1 MQQNRSI
8 PAYDLR
14 RIVARG
20 ILLGSLVAWAASLHV
35 VARAVAQTTPA
46 AQPEPLSLEP
56 GKAIEREISGKNA
69 DLYEIALDAGQY
81 AGINVEQR
89 GIDVVVDVTDA
100 GGKLLSEYDFES
112 RIPGQEHVVLT
123 AESAV
128 RYQLS
133 VKPKYSRATAGNYQI
148 QIAEVRPSTEK
159 DRLLFEM
166 FKLNTESQ
174 ALNRASKFDDA
185 RSLAVRALESGEKAL
200 GPNGGYL
207 GEMLIN
213 LAELERTKD
222 NMARAEELFQ
232 RAILVDL
239 AAYGRES
246 PQTAWAVQRLG
257 VFYTSTGEYAKAEP
271 LLQEALATTE
281 NTLGVD
287 SPKLVLCLM
296 NISHLHENREAYDQ
310 ALPELQRARVIA
322 EKQMEPEEFAR
333 IGVLNNLADLYVF
346 THRYDEAEP
355 LTEIVIEMV
364 EKTRGPEYP
373 RLAEPLA
380 NLAVIAREKGQYQRA
395 LDLLQRAEA
404 IREKAYG
411 PRNSQTAATF
421 ISIGNVYR
429 AEGDF
434 ARAIDNY
441 QRARDVLET
450 AAGPYHSLTL
460 LTYVNAAIAYAA
472 VGDIG
477 HAVEYQ
483 TLSESILEKSIDLN
497 VAIGSEHEK
506 SQFLGSA
513 SERTDRTISMNAL
526 LAPDNPGATDLA
538 ALVLLQRKGR
548 VLDAMSGSLAALRQR
563 MSTDD
568 QKLLD
573 ELNVTTA
580 KLAKL
585 ALHGAG
591 KTPTEEY
598 QAQLASLGKQR
609 ETLEAEISRRSAEFR
624 TQSQSVTLA
633 AVQEAIPAQ
642 AALVEFASYRPF
654 DPKADSNSHAYGEPH
669 YIAYV
674 FRRQGE
680 VRWKEL
686 GSAKAI
692 DDTVAALRAAL
703 RDPTRSD
710 VQQLAR
716 GLDEK
721 IMQPVRA
728 LSGNATQLLISP
740 DGELNLIPFE
750 ALVDEDQRY
759 LVERYSISY
768 LTTGRDLLRLQVAR
782 ENRSGPMIIADPTF
796 GEPASGASGSDKSA
810 AHKSGSGRL
819 APVEL
824 ASTKAALPRASSHT
838 SSLGQVGARRSVTTA
853 TDLSNVYFAPLAGTA
868 LEARAIK
875 LQFPDA
881 QLLTGRGATESA
893 VKQVNAP
900 SILHIATH
908 GFFLAD
914 PNPRAS
920 VNSANDLRGVQAN
933 ANVEN
938 PLLRSGLAL
947 AGANLSH
954 TGSEKGI
961 LTALEA
967 SNLNLWGTK
976 LVTLSACDTGVG
988 EIRNGEGVYG
998 LRRAFV
1004 LAGAESEVMSLWPV
1018 SDYATREVMTS
1029 YYKGLKRG
1037 LGRGEALR
1045 QTKLA
1050 MLKRKD
1056 RQHPFYW
1063 ASFIQSGEWASLD
1076 GQRE

>member
-1 MQQNRSI
+1 MQQRSL
-8 PAYDLR
+8 PTFDLR
-14 RIVARG
+14 RTLARS
-20 ILLGSLVAWAASLHV
+20 ILLGGV
-35 VARAVAQTTPA
+35 VASAVSLAATQTVAQTAPA
-46 AQPEPLSLEP
+46 AQPETTRLES

-81 AGINVEQR
+81 AGITLEQR
-89 GIDVVVDVTDA
+89 GIDVVVDISDA

-112 RIPGQEHVVLT
+112 RIPGQEQVVLT
-123 AESAV
+123 ADSAV
-128 RYQLS
+128 GYQLS
-133 VKPKYSRATAGNYQI
+133 VKPKYSRATAGSYQI
-148 QIAEVRPSTEK
+148 QIGEVRPATEK

-166 FKLNTESQ
+166 FRLNTESQ

-232 RAILVDL
+232 RAIAVDL

-257 VFYTSTGEYAKAEP
+257 VFYTSTGDYAKAEP
-271 LLQEALATTE
+271 LLEEALATTE
-281 NTLGVD
+281 KTLGAD
-287 SPKLVLCLM
+287 NPRLVLCLM

-322 EKQMEPEEFAR
+322 EKEMEPEEFAR

-355 LTEIVIEMV
+355 LTESVIEMV

-373 RLAEPLA
+373 RLAEPLS
-380 NLAVIAREKGQYQRA
+380 NLAIIAREKGQYQRA

-411 PRNSQTAATF
+411 LRNSQTATTF

-434 ARAIDNY
+434 AKAIDNY
-441 QRARDVLET
+441 QRAREVLET

-472 VGDIG
+472 LGDIA

-497 VAIGSEHEK
+497 LAIGSEHEK
-506 SQFLGSA
+506 TQFLNGA
-513 SERTDRTISMNAL
+513 SERTDRTISMNAS
-526 LAPDNPGATDLA
+526 LAPDNPGAIDLA
-538 ALVLLQRKGR
+538 AIVLLQRKGR
-548 VLDAMSGSLAALRQR
+548 VLDAVSGSMAALRQR
-563 MSTDD
+563 MSNDD

-573 ELNVTTA
+573 ELNVTSA
-580 KLAKL
+580 NLAKL

-609 ETLEAEISRRSAEFR
+609 ESLEAEISQRSAEFR
-624 TQSQSVTLA
+624 TQAQSVTLS
-633 AVQEAIPAQ
+633 AVEAAIPAK

-654 DPKADSNSHAYGEPH
+654 DPKADSNSHAYGDPH
-669 YIAYV
+669 YVAYV
-674 FRRQGE
+674 LRRQGE
-680 VRWKEL
+680 VRWKEI

-692 DDTVAALRAAL
+692 DDAVAALRGAL
-703 RDPTRSD
+703 RDPERKD

-716 GLDEK
+716 ALDEK

-728 LSGNATQLLISP
+728 LAGDATQLLISP

-750 ALVDEDQRY
+750 ALVDENQRY

-768 LTTGRDLLRLQVAR
+768 LTTGRDLLRLEVAR
-782 ENRSGPMIIADPTF
+782 ASHSGPIIIADPNF
-796 GEPASGASGSDKSA
+796 GEPRHGKPAAVEVASEKQ
-810 AHKSGSGRL
+810 
-819 APVEL
+819 APRNP
-824 ASTKAALPRASSHT
+824 PRVA
-838 SSLGQVGARRSVTTA
+838 ARRSMTLA
-853 TDLSNVYFAPLAGTA
+853 ADISDVYFAPLTGTA

-881 QLLTGRGATESA
+881 QLLIGRAATEGA

-908 GFFLAD
+908 GFFLTD
-914 PNPRAS
+914 PNPPVP
-920 VNSANDLRGVQAN
+920 VNSANESRGVKAN

-947 AGANLSH
+947 AGANLGQ
-954 TGSEKGI
+954 TGPEKGI

-1004 LAGAESEVMSLWPV
+1004 LAGAESVVMSLWPV
-1018 SDYATREVMTS
+1018 SDYATREMMSS
-1029 YYKGLKRG
+1029 YYKGLKDG

-1063 ASFIQSGEWASLD
+1063 ASFIQSGEWAGLD
-1076 GQRE
+1076 GKRE